1 MKLSCAHPLDNIELA
16 WARECRANRHS
27 IQTIAQ
33 QSGRPEAEWTEA
45 LRTDEATFA
54 PNAVIEERYAIVRDS
69 LRIGLSMELMSIALR
84 APRAWCAEAGRR
96 AMAWREDHS
105 QTGRI

>member
-1 MKLSCAHPLDNIELA
+1 MKLSADHPLDSIELA
-16 WARECRANRHS
+16 WARERRANRHPMLVIVS
-27 IQTIAQ
+27 

-45 LRTDEATFA
+45 MRTGEAAFA
-54 PNAVIEERYAIVRDS
+54 PNAVIEERYALVREA
-69 LRIGLSMELMSIALR
+69 LKIGLSMELMSIAVR